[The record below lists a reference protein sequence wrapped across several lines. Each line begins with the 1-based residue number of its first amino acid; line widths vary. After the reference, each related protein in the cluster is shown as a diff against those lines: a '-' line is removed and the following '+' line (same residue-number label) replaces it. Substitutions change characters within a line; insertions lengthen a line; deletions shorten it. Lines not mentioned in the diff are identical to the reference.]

1 TLSIAQGNLILN
13 SRTESQPL
21 TLSFEGHKQNLQAA
35 MKSDPFHL
43 KFHAQ
48 TNKCQSVLDA
58 IPENIFP
65 LLKELKL
72 EGEFAV
78 DGELRLVSDTDLLKL
93 TPDLNKFA
101 CRVLHSP
108 EILTRRWLFSQSTDI
123 PHDLKQNPALLAVK
137 MGSPLPRRMIPDDF
151 FKALVAA
158 EDARFW
164 RHDGILIDS
173 LLSALESNLKAGRVK
188 FGGSTITMQL
198 AKNLYL
204 DRDKVISRKVQEIAL
219 AWVLE
224 QNLSKAEILELY
236 ANAVE
241 FAPSTYG
248 ISKAAKV
255 YFNKSVGEMTVAE
268 SLFLASILPSPTRN
282 FSESFCQARISQ
294 PLKRRMQSVAMGL
307 STLSREHDFMKI
319 YATDLE
325 NFSFGVNLSGCDRDR
340 SRLSEKTFSGQAK
353 RF

>member
-1 TLSIAQGNLILN
+1 
-13 SRTESQPL
+13 
-21 TLSFEGHKQNLQAA
+21 
-35 MKSDPFHL
+35 
-43 KFHAQ
+43 
-48 TNKCQSVLDA
+48 
-58 IPENIFP
+58 
-65 LLKELKL
+65 
-72 EGEFAV
+72 
-78 DGELRLVSDTDLLKL
+78 
-93 TPDLNKFA
+93 
-101 CRVLHSP
+101 
-108 EILTRRWLFSQSTDI
+108 
-123 PHDLKQNPALLAVK
+123 
-137 MGSPLPRRMIPDDF
+137 PRRMIPDDF

-158 EDARFW
+158 EDAKFW

-255 YFNKSVGEMTVAE
+255 YFNKSVGEMSVAE

-294 PLKRRMQSVAMGL
+294 GLRRRMQNVATGL
-307 STLSREHDFMKI
+307 STLSRERDFMKI

-325 NFSFGVNLSGCDRDR
+325 NFSFGVNLNGCDRDR
-340 SRLSEKTFSGQAK
+340 SRLSEKTFEGRAK